1 MFSSRKPYGLLK
13 DFQIA
18 EQMIQRL
25 KEEPAFMNL
34 YKGEKVIVTGQIEN
48 VNWKGKSIV

>member
-34 YKGEKVIVTGQIEN
+34 YKREK
-48 VNWKGKSIV
+48 K